1 MEVLKKPAF
10 NVSII
15 KWHKKF
21 GRHDLPW
28 QKSKD
33 PYHVWVSEIMLQQ
46 TQVVTVISYYQ
57 KFITK
62 FKTIKALAEASED
75 LVLSMW
81 SGLGFYSRARNL
93 HAASIMIMKEY
104 SGHFPDNFQ
113 DMIKLPGIGR
123 STAGAIL
130 AFCFNKPYPILDGN
144 VKRVLSRVYGIT
156 TPINNSST
164 EKKLWLISEKNLP
177 KKNIDIYTQAIMDFG
192 ATLCIPKRPI
202 CNICPIT
209 QSCVAYVNGLATQI
223 PKKNPVKKNEI
234 KKTHFYIYEYQKQV
248 FLVKNRSGVW
258 NGLWLPPNE
267 EIKLKNKQI
276 IKHGH
281 RQSVF
286 SHYKL
291 VFEYTFIKALAKP
304 EIKLKGLWINWQDIQ
319 DIGLPAPIK
328 KLLIELSP

>member
-93 HAASIMIMKEY
+93 HAASIMIMKEN

-113 DMIKLPGIGR
+113 DMIRLPGIGR

-164 EKKLWLISEKNLP
+164 EKKLWLLSEKNLP

-209 QSCVAYVNGLATQI
+209 QSCVAYVNGLTTQI

-291 VFEYTFIKALAKP
+291 VFEYTFVKALSKP

-319 DIGLPAPIK
+319 DLGLPAPIK

>member
-10 NVSII
+10 NISII

-46 TQVVTVISYYQ
+46 TQAVTVISYYQ

-62 FKTIKALAEASED
+62 FKTIKAFAEASED
-75 LVLSMW
+75 DVLSMW

-113 DMIKLPGIGR
+113 DMIRLPGIGR

-156 TPINNSST
+156 TPINNSRT
-164 EKKLWLISEKNLP
+164 EKKLWLLSEKNLP

-192 ATLCIPKRPI
+192 ATLCIPKKPK
-202 CNICPIT
+202 CNICPLT
-209 QSCVAYVNGLATQI
+209 QSCVAYVNGLTAQI
-223 PKKNPVKKNEI
+223 PKKNIVK
-234 KKTHFYIYEYQKQV
+234 
-248 FLVKNRSGVW
+248 
-258 NGLWLPPNE
+258 
-267 EIKLKNKQI
+267 
-276 IKHGH
+276 
-281 RQSVF
+281 
-286 SHYKL
+286 
-291 VFEYTFIKALAKP
+291 
-304 EIKLKGLWINWQDIQ
+304 
-319 DIGLPAPIK
+319 K
-328 KLLIELSP
+328 KLLKNIFFFFTYTIIFW

>member
-1 MEVLKKPAF
+1 MEVQKKPAF
-10 NVSII
+10 NISII

-62 FKTIKALAEASED
+62 FKTIKALAQASED

-104 SGHFPDNFQ
+104 RGHFPDNFQ
-113 DMIKLPGIGR
+113 DMIRLPGIGR

-164 EKKLWLISEKNLP
+164 EKKLWLLSEKNLP

-192 ATLCIPKRPI
+192 ATLCIPKKPK
-202 CNICPIT
+202 CNICPVT
-209 QSCVAYVNGLATQI
+209 QSCVAYVNELTAQI
-223 PKKNPVKKNEI
+223 PKKNIVKNNDI

-267 EIKLKNKQI
+267 EIKLKNKEI
-276 IKHGH
+276 IKYGH

-291 VFEYTFIKALAKP
+291 VFEYTFVKALSKP

-319 DIGLPAPIK
+319 DLGLPAPIK

>member
-1 MEVLKKPAF
+1 VEVLKKPAF
-10 NVSII
+10 NISII

-62 FKTIKALAEASED
+62 FKTIKALAQASED

-104 SGHFPDNFQ
+104 RGHFPDNFQ
-113 DMIKLPGIGR
+113 DMIRLPGIGR

-164 EKKLWLISEKNLP
+164 EKKLWLLSEKNLP

-192 ATLCIPKRPI
+192 ATLCIPKKPK
-202 CNICPIT
+202 CNICPVT
-209 QSCVAYVNGLATQI
+209 QSCVAYVNELTAQI
-223 PKKNPVKKNEI
+223 PKKNIVKKNDI

-267 EIKLKNKQI
+267 EIKLKNKEI
-276 IKHGH
+276 IKYGH

-291 VFEYTFIKALAKP
+291 VFEYTFVKALSKP

-319 DIGLPAPIK
+319 DLGLPAPIK

>member
-62 FKTIKALAEASED
+62 FKTIKALAQASED

-113 DMIKLPGIGR
+113 DMIRLPGIGR

-164 EKKLWLISEKNLP
+164 EKKLWLLSEKNLP

>member
-10 NVSII
+10 NISII

-62 FKTIKALAEASED
+62 FKTIKALAQASED

-192 ATLCIPKRPI
+192 ATLCIPKKPK
-202 CNICPIT
+202 CNICPLT
-209 QSCVAYVNGLATQI
+209 QSCIAFDKGLTAQI
-223 PKKNPVKKNEI
+223 PKKNIVKKNDI

-267 EIKLKNKQI
+267 EIKLKNKEI
-276 IKHGH
+276 IKYGH

-291 VFEYTFIKALAKP
+291 VFEYTFVKALSKP

-319 DIGLPAPIK
+319 DLGLPAPIK

>member
-10 NVSII
+10 NISII

-46 TQVVTVISYYQ
+46 TQVITVISYYQ

-62 FKTIKALAEASED
+62 FKTIKALAQASED

-104 SGHFPDNFQ
+104 RGHFPDNFQ
-113 DMIKLPGIGR
+113 DMIRLPGIGR

-192 ATLCIPKRPI
+192 ATLCIPKKPK
-202 CNICPIT
+202 CNICPLT
-209 QSCVAYVNGLATQI
+209 QSCIAFDKGLTAQI
-223 PKKNPVKKNEI
+223 PKKNIVKNNDI

-267 EIKLKNKQI
+267 EIKLKNKKI
-276 IKHGH
+276 IKYGH

-291 VFEYTFIKALAKP
+291 VFEYTFVKALSKP

-319 DIGLPAPIK
+319 DLGLPAPIK

>member
-10 NVSII
+10 NISII

-28 QKSKD
+28 QNSKD

-62 FKTIKALAEASED
+62 FKTIKALAQASED

-192 ATLCIPKRPI
+192 ATLCIPKKPK
-202 CNICPIT
+202 CNICPLT
-209 QSCVAYVNGLATQI
+209 QSCIAFDKGLTAQI
-223 PKKNPVKKNEI
+223 PKKNIVKKNDI

-291 VFEYTFIKALAKP
+291 VFEYTFVRALSKP

-319 DIGLPAPIK
+319 DLGLPTPIK

>member
-10 NVSII
+10 NISII

-62 FKTIKALAEASED
+62 FKTIKALAQASED

-192 ATLCIPKRPI
+192 ATLCIPKKPK
-202 CNICPIT
+202 CNICPLT
-209 QSCVAYVNGLATQI
+209 QSCIAFDKRLTAQI
-223 PKKNPVKKNEI
+223 PKKNIVKKNDI

-291 VFEYTFIKALAKP
+291 VFEYTFVRALSKP

>member
-10 NVSII
+10 NISII

-113 DMIKLPGIGR
+113 DMIRLPGIGR

-164 EKKLWLISEKNLP
+164 EKKLWLLSEKNLP

-209 QSCVAYVNGLATQI
+209 QSCVAYVNGLTTQI

>member
-10 NVSII
+10 NISII

-28 QKSKD
+28 QKSND

-62 FKTIKALAEASED
+62 FKTIKALAQASED

-104 SGHFPDNFQ
+104 RGHFPDNFQ
-113 DMIKLPGIGR
+113 DMIRLPGIGR

-164 EKKLWLISEKNLP
+164 EKKLWLLSEKNLP
-177 KKNIDIYTQAIMDFG
+177 KNNIDIYTQAIMDFG
-192 ATLCIPKRPI
+192 ATLCIPKKPK
-202 CNICPIT
+202 CNICPVT
-209 QSCVAYVNGLATQI
+209 QSCVAYVNELTAQI
-223 PKKNPVKKNEI
+223 PKKNIVKNNDI

-267 EIKLKNKQI
+267 EIKLKNKEI
-276 IKHGH
+276 IKYGH

-291 VFEYTFIKALAKP
+291 VFEYTFVKALSKP

-319 DIGLPAPIK
+319 DLGLPAPIK

>member
-1 MEVLKKPAF
+1 VEVLKKPAF
-10 NVSII
+10 NISII

-62 FKTIKALAEASED
+62 FKTIKALAQASED

-113 DMIKLPGIGR
+113 DMIRLPGIGR

-156 TPINNSST
+156 TPINNSRT
-164 EKKLWLISEKNLP
+164 EKKLWLLSEKNLP

-291 VFEYTFIKALAKP
+291 VFEYTFVRALSKP

-319 DIGLPAPIK
+319 DVGLPAPIK

>member
-1 MEVLKKPAF
+1 VEVLKKPAF

-93 HAASIMIMKEY
+93 HAASIMIMKEN

-113 DMIKLPGIGR
+113 DMIRLPGIGR

-164 EKKLWLISEKNLP
+164 EKKLWLLSEKNLP

-209 QSCVAYVNGLATQI
+209 QSCVAYVNGLTTQI

-267 EIKLKNKQI
+267 EIELKNKQI
-276 IKHGH
+276 IKYGH

-291 VFEYTFIKALAKP
+291 VFEYTFVRALSKP

>member
-10 NVSII
+10 NISII

-46 TQVVTVISYYQ
+46 TQVITVISYYQ

-62 FKTIKALAEASED
+62 FKTIKALAQASED

-104 SGHFPDNFQ
+104 RGHFPDNFQ
-113 DMIKLPGIGR
+113 DMIRLPGIGR

-164 EKKLWLISEKNLP
+164 EKKLWLLSEKNLP
-177 KKNIDIYTQAIMDFG
+177 KNNIDIYTQAIMDFG
-192 ATLCIPKRPI
+192 ATLCIPKKPK
-202 CNICPIT
+202 CNICPVT
-209 QSCVAYVNGLATQI
+209 QSCVAYVNELTAQI
-223 PKKNPVKKNEI
+223 PKKNIVKKNDI

-267 EIKLKNKQI
+267 EIKLKNKEI
-276 IKHGH
+276 IKYGH

-291 VFEYTFIKALAKP
+291 VFEYTFVKALSKP

-319 DIGLPAPIK
+319 DLGLPAPIK

>member
-1 MEVLKKPAF
+1 MEVQKKPAF
-10 NVSII
+10 NISII

-62 FKTIKALAEASED
+62 FKTIKALAQASED

-104 SGHFPDNFQ
+104 RGHFPDNFQ
-113 DMIKLPGIGR
+113 DMIRLPGIGR

-164 EKKLWLISEKNLP
+164 EKKLWLLSEKNLP
-177 KKNIDIYTQAIMDFG
+177 KNNIDIYTQAIMDFG
-192 ATLCIPKRPI
+192 ATLCIPKKPK
-202 CNICPIT
+202 CNICPVT
-209 QSCVAYVNGLATQI
+209 QSCVAYVNELTAQI
-223 PKKNPVKKNEI
+223 PKKNIVKNNDI

-267 EIKLKNKQI
+267 EIKLKNKEI
-276 IKHGH
+276 IKYGH

-291 VFEYTFIKALAKP
+291 VFEYTFVKALSKP

-319 DIGLPAPIK
+319 DLGLPAPIK

>member
-10 NVSII
+10 NISII

-62 FKTIKALAEASED
+62 FKTIKALAQASED

-104 SGHFPDNFQ
+104 RGHFPDNFQ
-113 DMIKLPGIGR
+113 DMIRLPGIGR

-164 EKKLWLISEKNLP
+164 EKKLWLLSEKNLP

-192 ATLCIPKRPI
+192 ATLCIPKKPK
-202 CNICPIT
+202 CNICPVT
-209 QSCVAYVNGLATQI
+209 QSCVAYVNELTAQI
-223 PKKNPVKKNEI
+223 PKKNIVKNNDI

-248 FLVKNRSGVW
+248 FLIKNRSGVW

-267 EIKLKNKQI
+267 EIKLKNKEI
-276 IKHGH
+276 IKYGH

-291 VFEYTFIKALAKP
+291 VFEYTFVKALSKP

-319 DIGLPAPIK
+319 DLGLPAPIK

>member
-1 MEVLKKPAF
+1 VEVQKKPAF
-10 NVSII
+10 NISII

-46 TQVVTVISYYQ
+46 TQVITVISYYQ

-62 FKTIKALAEASED
+62 FKTIKALAQASED

-104 SGHFPDNFQ
+104 RGHFPDNFQ
-113 DMIKLPGIGR
+113 DMIRLPGIGR

-156 TPINNSST
+156 TPINNSRT
-164 EKKLWLISEKNLP
+164 EKKLWFLSEKNLP

-209 QSCVAYVNGLATQI
+209 QSCVAYVNGLTAQI
-223 PKKNPVKKNEI
+223 PKKILLKKM
-234 KKTHFYIYEYQKQV
+234 
-248 FLVKNRSGVW
+248 R
-258 NGLWLPPNE
+258 
-267 EIKLKNKQI
+267 
-276 IKHGH
+276 
-281 RQSVF
+281 
-286 SHYKL
+286 
-291 VFEYTFIKALAKP
+291 
-304 EIKLKGLWINWQDIQ
+304 
-319 DIGLPAPIK
+319 
-328 KLLIELSP
+328 

>member
-1 MEVLKKPAF
+1 
-10 NVSII
+10 
-15 KWHKKF
+15 
-21 GRHDLPW
+21 
-28 QKSKD
+28 
-33 PYHVWVSEIMLQQ
+33 MLQQ

-93 HAASIMIMKEY
+93 HAASIMIMKEN

-113 DMIKLPGIGR
+113 DMIRLPGIGR

-164 EKKLWLISEKNLP
+164 EKKLWLLSEKNLP

-209 QSCVAYVNGLATQI
+209 QSCVAYVNGLTTQI

>member
-1 MEVLKKPAF
+1 VEVLKKPAF

-93 HAASIMIMKEY
+93 HAASIMIMKEN

-113 DMIKLPGIGR
+113 DMIRLPGIGR

-164 EKKLWLISEKNLP
+164 EKKLWLLSEKNLP

-267 EIKLKNKQI
+267 EIELKNKQI

-281 RQSVF
+281 RQPVF

>member
-10 NVSII
+10 NISII

-62 FKTIKALAEASED
+62 FKTIKALAQASED

-192 ATLCIPKRPI
+192 ATLCIPKKPK
-202 CNICPIT
+202 CNICPLT
-209 QSCVAYVNGLATQI
+209 QSCIAFDKGLTAQI
-223 PKKNPVKKNEI
+223 PKKNIVKKNDI

-291 VFEYTFIKALAKP
+291 VFEYTFVRALSKP

>member
-1 MEVLKKPAF
+1 MEVQKKPAF
-10 NVSII
+10 NISII

-21 GRHDLPW
+21 GRHNLPW

-62 FKTIKALAEASED
+62 FKTIKALAQASED

-104 SGHFPDNFQ
+104 RGHFPDNFQ
-113 DMIKLPGIGR
+113 DMIRLPGIGR

-164 EKKLWLISEKNLP
+164 EKKLWLLSEKNLP
-177 KKNIDIYTQAIMDFG
+177 KNNIDIYTQAIMDFG
-192 ATLCIPKRPI
+192 ATLCIPKKPK
-202 CNICPIT
+202 CNICPVT
-209 QSCVAYVNGLATQI
+209 QSCVAYVNELTAQI
-223 PKKNPVKKNEI
+223 PKKNIVKKNDI

-267 EIKLKNKQI
+267 EIKLKNKEI
-276 IKHGH
+276 IKYGH

-291 VFEYTFIKALAKP
+291 VFEYTFVKALSKP

-319 DIGLPAPIK
+319 DLGLPAPIK

>member
-10 NVSII
+10 NISII

-46 TQVVTVISYYQ
+46 TQVITVISYYQ

-62 FKTIKALAEASED
+62 FKTIKALAQASED

-104 SGHFPDNFQ
+104 RGHFPDNFQ
-113 DMIKLPGIGR
+113 DMIRLPGIGR

-164 EKKLWLISEKNLP
+164 EKKLWLLSEKNLP

-192 ATLCIPKRPI
+192 ATLCIPKKPK
-202 CNICPIT
+202 CNICPVT
-209 QSCVAYVNGLATQI
+209 QSCVAYVNELTAQI
-223 PKKNPVKKNEI
+223 PKKNIVKKNDI

-267 EIKLKNKQI
+267 EIKLKNKEI
-276 IKHGH
+276 IKYGH

-291 VFEYTFIKALAKP
+291 VFEYTFVKALSKP

-319 DIGLPAPIK
+319 DLGLPAPIK

>member
-62 FKTIKALAEASED
+62 FKTIKALAQASED

-192 ATLCIPKRPI
+192 ATLCIPKKPK
-202 CNICPIT
+202 CNICPLT
-209 QSCVAYVNGLATQI
+209 QSCIAFDKGLTAQI
-223 PKKNPVKKNEI
+223 PKKNIVKKNDI

-291 VFEYTFIKALAKP
+291 VFEYTFVRALSKP

-319 DIGLPAPIK
+319 DLGLPAPIK
-328 KLLIELSP
+328 KLLIELLP

>member
-10 NVSII
+10 NISII

-62 FKTIKALAEASED
+62 FKTIKALAQASED

-164 EKKLWLISEKNLP
+164 EKKLWLLSEKNLP
-177 KKNIDIYTQAIMDFG
+177 KNNIDIYTQAIMDFG

-209 QSCVAYVNGLATQI
+209 QSCVAYVNGLTTQI

>member
-62 FKTIKALAEASED
+62 FKTIKALAQASED

-192 ATLCIPKRPI
+192 ATLCIPKKPK
-202 CNICPIT
+202 CNICPLT
-209 QSCVAYVNGLATQI
+209 QSCIAFDKGLTAQI
-223 PKKNPVKKNEI
+223 PKKNIVKKNDI

-291 VFEYTFIKALAKP
+291 VFEYTFVRALSKP

>member
-1 MEVLKKPAF
+1 MEVQKKPAF
-10 NVSII
+10 NISII

-62 FKTIKALAEASED
+62 FKTIKALAQASED

-104 SGHFPDNFQ
+104 RGHFPDNFQ
-113 DMIKLPGIGR
+113 DMIRLPGIGR

-164 EKKLWLISEKNLP
+164 EKKLWLLSEKNLP

-192 ATLCIPKRPI
+192 ATLCIPKKPK
-202 CNICPIT
+202 CNICPVT
-209 QSCVAYVNGLATQI
+209 QSCVAYVNELTAQI
-223 PKKNPVKKNEI
+223 PKKNIVKKNDI

-267 EIKLKNKQI
+267 EIKLKNKEI
-276 IKHGH
+276 ITYGH

-291 VFEYTFIKALAKP
+291 VFEYTFVKALSKP

-319 DIGLPAPIK
+319 DLGLPAPIK

>member
-1 MEVLKKPAF
+1 MEVLKKPPF
-10 NVSII
+10 NISII

-62 FKTIKALAEASED
+62 FKTIKALAQASED

-104 SGHFPDNFQ
+104 RGHFPDNFQ
-113 DMIKLPGIGR
+113 DMIRLPGIGR

-164 EKKLWLISEKNLP
+164 EKQLWLLSEKNLP
-177 KKNIDIYTQAIMDFG
+177 KNNIDTYTQAIMDFG
-192 ATLCIPKRPI
+192 ATLCIPKKPK
-202 CNICPIT
+202 CNICPVT
-209 QSCVAYVNGLATQI
+209 QSCVAYVNELTAQI
-223 PKKNPVKKNEI
+223 PKKNIVKNNDI

-267 EIKLKNKQI
+267 EIKLKNKEI
-276 IKHGH
+276 IKYGH

-291 VFEYTFIKALAKP
+291 VFEYTFVKALSKP

-319 DIGLPAPIK
+319 DLGLPAPIK

>member
-62 FKTIKALAEASED
+62 FKTIKALAQASED

-192 ATLCIPKRPI
+192 ATLCIPKKPK
-202 CNICPIT
+202 CNICPLT
-209 QSCVAYVNGLATQI
+209 QSCIAYVNRLTAQI
-223 PKKNPVKKNEI
+223 PKKNIVKKNDI

-291 VFEYTFIKALAKP
+291 VFEYTFVRALSKP

-319 DIGLPAPIK
+319 DLGLPTPIK

>member
-10 NVSII
+10 NISII

-62 FKTIKALAEASED
+62 FKTIKALAQASED

-104 SGHFPDNFQ
+104 RGHFPDNFQ
-113 DMIKLPGIGR
+113 DMIRLPGIGR

-164 EKKLWLISEKNLP
+164 EKKLWLLSEKNLP
-177 KKNIDIYTQAIMDFG
+177 KNNIDIYTQAIMDFG
-192 ATLCIPKRPI
+192 ATLCIPKKPK
-202 CNICPIT
+202 CNICPVT
-209 QSCVAYVNGLATQI
+209 QSCVAYVNELTAQI
-223 PKKNPVKKNEI
+223 PKKNIVKKNDI

-267 EIKLKNKQI
+267 EIKLKNKEI
-276 IKHGH
+276 IKYGH

-291 VFEYTFIKALAKP
+291 VFEYTFVKALSKP

-319 DIGLPAPIK
+319 DLGLPAPIK

>member
-10 NVSII
+10 NISII

-46 TQVVTVISYYQ
+46 TQVITVISYYQ

-62 FKTIKALAEASED
+62 FKTIKALAQASED

-104 SGHFPDNFQ
+104 RGHFPDNFQ
-113 DMIKLPGIGR
+113 DMIRLPGIGR

-164 EKKLWLISEKNLP
+164 EKKLWLLSEKNLP
-177 KKNIDIYTQAIMDFG
+177 KNNIDIYTQAIMDFG
-192 ATLCIPKRPI
+192 ATLCIPKKPK
-202 CNICPIT
+202 CNICPVT
-209 QSCVAYVNGLATQI
+209 QSCVAYVNELTAQI
-223 PKKNPVKKNEI
+223 PKKSIVKKNDI

-267 EIKLKNKQI
+267 EIKLKNKEI
-276 IKHGH
+276 IKYGH

-291 VFEYTFIKALAKP
+291 VFEYTFVKALSKP

-319 DIGLPAPIK
+319 DLGLPAPIK

>member
-1 MEVLKKPAF
+1 MEVQKKPAF
-10 NVSII
+10 NISII

-104 SGHFPDNFQ
+104 RGHFPDNFQ
-113 DMIKLPGIGR
+113 DMIRLPGIGR

-164 EKKLWLISEKNLP
+164 EKKLWLLSEKNLP
-177 KKNIDIYTQAIMDFG
+177 KNNIDIYTQAIMDFG
-192 ATLCIPKRPI
+192 ATLCIPKKPK
-202 CNICPIT
+202 CNICPVT
-209 QSCVAYVNGLATQI
+209 QSCVAYVNELTAQI
-223 PKKNPVKKNEI
+223 PKKNIVKKNDI

-267 EIKLKNKQI
+267 EIKLKNKEI
-276 IKHGH
+276 IKYGH

-291 VFEYTFIKALAKP
+291 VFEYTFVKALSKP

-319 DIGLPAPIK
+319 DLGLPAPIK

>member
-1 MEVLKKPAF
+1 MEVQKKPAF
-10 NVSII
+10 NISII

-21 GRHDLPW
+21 GRHNLPW

-62 FKTIKALAEASED
+62 FKTIKALAQASED

-104 SGHFPDNFQ
+104 RGHFPDNFQ
-113 DMIKLPGIGR
+113 DMIRLPGIGR

-164 EKKLWLISEKNLP
+164 EKKLWLLSEKNLP

-192 ATLCIPKRPI
+192 ATLCIPKKPK
-202 CNICPIT
+202 CNICPVT
-209 QSCVAYVNGLATQI
+209 QSCVAYVNELTAQI
-223 PKKNPVKKNEI
+223 PKKNIVKNNDI

-267 EIKLKNKQI
+267 EIKLKNKKI
-276 IKHGH
+276 IKYGH

-291 VFEYTFIKALAKP
+291 VFEYTFVKALSKP

-319 DIGLPAPIK
+319 DLGLPAPIK

>member
-1 MEVLKKPAF
+1 MEVLKKPTF
-10 NVSII
+10 NISII

-75 LVLSMW
+75 DVLSMW

-113 DMIKLPGIGR
+113 DMIRLPGIGR

-156 TPINNSST
+156 TPINNSRT
-164 EKKLWLISEKNLP
+164 EKKLWLLSEKNLP

>member
-10 NVSII
+10 NISII

-62 FKTIKALAEASED
+62 FKTIKALAQASED

-93 HAASIMIMKEY
+93 HAASIMIMKEN

-113 DMIKLPGIGR
+113 DMIRLPGIGR

-164 EKKLWLISEKNLP
+164 EKKLWLLSEKNLP

-209 QSCVAYVNGLATQI
+209 QSCVAYVNGLTTQI

-267 EIKLKNKQI
+267 EIELKNKQI

>member
-1 MEVLKKPAF
+1 VEVLKKPAF
-10 NVSII
+10 NISII

-62 FKTIKALAEASED
+62 FKTIKALAQASED

-164 EKKLWLISEKNLP
+164 EKKLWLLSEKNLP

-192 ATLCIPKRPI
+192 ATLCIPKKPK
-202 CNICPIT
+202 CNICPVT
-209 QSCVAYVNGLATQI
+209 QSCVAYVNELTAQI
-223 PKKNPVKKNEI
+223 PKKNIVKNNDI

-267 EIKLKNKQI
+267 EIKLKNKKI
-276 IKHGH
+276 IKYGH

-291 VFEYTFIKALAKP
+291 VFEYTFVKALSKP

-319 DIGLPAPIK
+319 DLGLPAPIK

>member
-10 NVSII
+10 NISII

-46 TQVVTVISYYQ
+46 TQVITVISYYQ

-62 FKTIKALAEASED
+62 FKTIKALAQASED

-104 SGHFPDNFQ
+104 RGHFPDNFQ
-113 DMIKLPGIGR
+113 DMIRLPGIGR

-164 EKKLWLISEKNLP
+164 EKKLWLLSEKNLP

-192 ATLCIPKRPI
+192 ATLCIPKKPK
-202 CNICPIT
+202 CNICPVT
-209 QSCVAYVNGLATQI
+209 QSCVAYVNELTAQI
-223 PKKNPVKKNEI
+223 PKKNIVKNNDI

-267 EIKLKNKQI
+267 EIKLKNKKI
-276 IKHGH
+276 IKYGH

-291 VFEYTFIKALAKP
+291 VFEYTFVKALSKP

-319 DIGLPAPIK
+319 DLGLPAPIK

>member
-10 NVSII
+10 NISII

-28 QKSKD
+28 QNSKD

-62 FKTIKALAEASED
+62 FKTIKALAQASED

-93 HAASIMIMKEY
+93 HASSIMIMKEY

-192 ATLCIPKRPI
+192 ATLCIPKKPK
-202 CNICPIT
+202 CNICPLT
-209 QSCVAYVNGLATQI
+209 QSCIAFDKGLTAQI
-223 PKKNPVKKNEI
+223 PKKNIVKKNDI

-276 IKHGH
+276 IKYGH

>member
-1 MEVLKKPAF
+1 MEVQKKPAF
-10 NVSII
+10 NISII

-62 FKTIKALAEASED
+62 FKTIKALAQASED

-104 SGHFPDNFQ
+104 RGHFPDNFQ
-113 DMIKLPGIGR
+113 DMIRLPGIGR

-164 EKKLWLISEKNLP
+164 EKKLWLLSEKNLP
-177 KKNIDIYTQAIMDFG
+177 KNNIDIYTQAIMDFG
-192 ATLCIPKRPI
+192 ATLCIPKKPK
-202 CNICPIT
+202 CNICPVT
-209 QSCVAYVNGLATQI
+209 QSCVAYVNELTAQI
-223 PKKNPVKKNEI
+223 PKKNIVKKNDI

-267 EIKLKNKQI
+267 EIKLKNKEI
-276 IKHGH
+276 IKYGH

-291 VFEYTFIKALAKP
+291 VFEYTFVKALSKP

-319 DIGLPAPIK
+319 DLGLPAPIK